1 VSSRIEPRRR
11 AEKPKR
17 KAPRPAKPP
26 REPREP
32 RESREPREPPEP
44 RSRPT
49 PPARESRP
57 AREAPPARP
66 AGQASLSRRLGRI
79 TSLTL
84 WLLVTLTGVAAL
96 VVSLADLGP
105 TWLPSA
111 GAVTIGTSYTW
122 ALCARTGG
130 RPFVYGLVALAFG
143 AAAVGLDRDILR
155 SGAAAG
161 TAIVSG
167 VLAVLSTVP
176 AAKFSSVVREVLI
189 AVAIACGGALAV
201 VGFELK
207 VSLERFEYTSLTLGV
222 VLALAVVY
230 RLGAGWHGLGRR
242 GLVIVVLGSVL
253 LGLTLVYAETLRHYG
268 SPGLV
273 DAIDDASLWT
283 RTNLGGTPRP
293 LQFVLGIPALAWGVH
308 MRARRRQGWWVCAFG
323 TVATVS
329 IADTLVRPR
338 ETLLA
343 AGLGEA
349 YTLAAGLLI
358 GYIVI
363 RLDLAFTG
371 PRGSRARRA
380 EEARAIRPEPRRT
393 SALL

>member
-1 VSSRIEPRRR
+1 MSSRIEPRRR

-17 KAPRPAKPP
+17 KASRPAKPP

-32 RESREPREPPEP
+32 HEPRERREPPAAG
-44 RSRPT
+44 SRPT
-49 PPARESRP
+49 PPAP
-57 AREAPPARP
+57 PAPPARP
-66 AGQASLSRRLGRI
+66 AREASLTRRLGRI
-79 TSLTL
+79 TSFTL
-84 WLLVTLTGVAAL
+84 WLLVSLTGVGMLA
-96 VVSLADLGP
+96 VSLADLGP

-111 GAVTIGTSYTW
+111 GAVIVGTSYTW

-143 AAAVGLDRDILR
+143 GAAVGLDRDFLR

-167 VLAVLSTVP
+167 VLAVLATVP

-189 AVAIACGGALAV
+189 AVAISCGGALAV

-268 SPGLV
+268 SPGVV
-273 DAIDDASLWT
+273 DAIDDASRWT

-329 IADTLVRPR
+329 IAGTLVRPH

-343 AGLGEA
+343 AGLGEV
-349 YTLAAGLLI
+349 YTLAVGLLI
-358 GYIVI
+358 GYVVI

-393 SALL
+393 SPLL